1 MTFSRPSSS
10 SVAEYSPVL
19 LLESPLGFS
28 TIGALASYLNG
39 KEVSRK
45 QVREG
50 AMAVS
55 PGVPAHPPFDS
66 PWRAPAVGVLPS
78 LLGSE

>member
-1 MTFSRPSSS
+1 M
-10 SVAEYSPVL
+10 L
-19 LLESPLGFS
+19 LLKSPLGFS

-39 KEVSRK
+39 EEVFRKEA
-45 QVREG
+45 REG

-55 PGVPAHPPFDS
+55 PGVPDHLPFDS
-66 PWRAPAVGVLPS
+66 PWRVPAVGVLPS